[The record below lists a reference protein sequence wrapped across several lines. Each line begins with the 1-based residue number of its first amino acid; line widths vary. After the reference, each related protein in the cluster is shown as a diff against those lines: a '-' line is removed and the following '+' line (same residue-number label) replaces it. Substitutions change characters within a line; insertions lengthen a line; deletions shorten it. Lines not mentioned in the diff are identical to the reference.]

1 MAGPRVRDWMT
12 RRPVTVPRGTS
23 ILETRDM
30 MDDEQVR
37 RLLVVDDDGTLIGVV
52 TSGDLREA
60 WPSPVSSLEPFERK
74 AALAEIPIED
84 MIDVDPIT
92 IQPDATIQEAADLM
106 FQHKIGGLP
115 VVEEGDRLVGVITQS
130 DLIRGLVR
138 MLDEQERAAR
148 RRKE

>member
-1 MAGPRVRDWMT
+1 MPGPRVRDWMT
-12 RRPVTVPRGTS
+12 RRPVTVRRGTS
-23 ILETRDM
+23 ILKTREM

-84 MIDVDPIT
+84 MIDADPIT

-115 VVEEGDRLVGVITQS
+115 VIEDHDHLIGVITQS

>member
-1 MAGPRVRDWMT
+1 MAGPRVKDWMT
-12 RRPVTVPRGTS
+12 RRPVTVRRGTS
-23 ILETRDM
+23 ILETREM

-74 AALAEIPIED
+74 AALSEIPIED
-84 MIDVDPIT
+84 MIDADPIT

-115 VVEEGDRLVGVITQS
+115 VIEGSDHLIGVITQS

-138 MLDEQERAAR
+138 MLDEQQRAAR

>member
-12 RRPVTVPRGTS
+12 RRPVTIRRGTS
-23 ILETRDM
+23 ILATRGV

-37 RLLVVDDDGTLIGVV
+37 RLLVVDDDGSLIGVV

-74 AALAEIPIED
+74 AALSEIPIED
-84 MIDVDPIT
+84 MIDADPIT

-115 VVEEGDRLVGVITQS
+115 VVEDNDHLIGVITQS